1 MQNVFPSIS
10 KTLAHIYIT
19 DAVWLSTM
27 RESSFKQ
34 TRDMA
39 KQLSSELEGKSLE
52 ETEVMFLGLTPE
64 YTAFFAHQ
72 VDLDQPISLDHPY
85 IGKLTTRFAE
95 LIQHVVNHGTYHRG
109 NISSM
114 LRQLG
119 HRGIPTDYVY
129 YLYEHAND
137 EV

>member
-1 MQNVFPSIS
+1 MKHHALQLYDYHVWANTKICQHLKTLPQSIYEQEMQNVFPSIS

-72 VDLDQPISLDHPY
+72 VDLDQSISL
-85 IGKLTTRFAE
+85 
-95 LIQHVVNHGTYHRG
+95 
-109 NISSM
+109 
-114 LRQLG
+114 
-119 HRGIPTDYVY
+119 
-129 YLYEHAND
+129 
-137 EV
+137 